1 MSHQNANPGIQLTFS
16 SLADE
21 KIKELQAI
29 IDGITEPLILID
41 QNFDIKRA
49 NQATLSFTNES
60 AYRDLTKQ
68 KCYTKIYGRENICP
82 YCPFL
87 SHKMEH
93 SDFSDVFDLKSFPV
107 PELKREVLFKYEGKN
122 QNLNLSFF
130 PLISK
135 DGKIYSFVE
144 KISNI
149 TKIKEKEEENLR
161 MRNLA
166 SLGIMI
172 SGVAHE
178 LNNPLTGI
186 SLTVQNLVNNL
197 SHFAPELILNRLDL
211 IQKDLARAALIVSDI
226 ISFAKPERSKYT
238 LADLVEVIYKAKE
251 TVQRLYPDLSKNISW
266 DINSD
271 DEYIF
276 YFNPFKIERLFLNL
290 FRNSL
295 QAFDYAKGYIR
306 VDVKK
311 KKNSTV
317 VTIEDNAGGIPDAV
331 LDKIFD
337 PFYSNRKEGTGTGLG
352 LSICHSIV
360 KDHNGKINVKST
372 DDRTKFSISIPTIKS
387 QTRK

>member
-1 MSHQNANPGIQLTFS
+1 MSQQNSNLGIQLTFN
-16 SLADE
+16 SLAEE

-29 IDGITEPLILID
+29 IDGITEPLILIN
-41 QNFDIKRA
+41 QNFDIKRV
-49 NQATLSFTNES
+49 NHVTLSFSDEE
-60 AYRDLTKQ
+60 AYKDIIGK
-68 KCYTKIYGRENICP
+68 KCYTKLYGRENICP
-82 YCPFL
+82 YCPFV
-87 SHKMEH
+87 SHKMDN
-93 SDFSDVFDLKSFPV
+93 SDFSDVFDTSSFPI
-107 PELKREVLFKYEGKN
+107 PELKREVLFKFEGKN
-122 QNLNLSFF
+122 QNLNLTFF
-130 PLISK
+130 PLIDK
-135 DGKIYSFVE
+135 EGKIHSFVE

-149 TKIKEKEEENLR
+149 TRIKEKEEENLR

-178 LNNPLTGI
+178 INNPLTGI

-197 SHFAPELILNRLDL
+197 NHFAPDVILNRLDL

-238 LADLVEVIYKAKE
+238 LADILEVIYKAKE
-251 TVQRLYPDLSKNISW
+251 TVQRLYPDLSKNVTW
-266 DINSD
+266 DINAD

-295 QAFDYAKGYIR
+295 QAFDYTRGYIR

-317 VTIEDNAGGIPDAV
+317 VTIEDNAGGIPENV
-331 LDKIFD
+331 VDKIFD
-337 PFYSNRKEGTGTGLG
+337 PFFSNRKEGSGTGLG

-372 DDRTKFSISIPTIKS
+372 DDRTKFSISLPTIKS
-387 QTRK
+387 QTRL